1 MIWSM
6 LIPVMSRLVAVLRSR
21 RTSRLDDLD
30 FMADMQ
36 PVLGPQ
42 MRRDGYLSVRLSS
55 DPARRKMPCIASW
68 NPS

>member
-1 MIWSM
+1 MIWSV

-42 MRRDGYLSVRLSS
+42 MRRDGYLALSE
-55 DPARRKMPCIASW
+55 AS
-68 NPS
+68 PYAISRH